1 MGDSMASIQLFKG
14 LTSVEQARLLGK
26 MERIQL
32 PQYSVVFMQN
42 DPGDCMYVLAKGR
55 VEVFSQSSQGNQSV
69 GVIEE
74 GETFGEIN
82 LLLGQP
88 RSATVMA
95 MTDLELYIIR
105 QDVFEQLINEHASI
119 ANYFTRLLSNRLIK
133 TNESLIEYKNV
144 QQHLAF
150 DALERLPME
159 LKSILLLA
167 YDLPKLY
174 LPYVEDYCGID
185 SLEHKFAEQE
195 NMKQLYTIHDHH
207 LVLNASSIETI
218 KQIAAAE
225 VDNMELEHFVL
236 TFVDIYMQNELLDEA
251 VALLL
256 QHQLWNEAIFLIN
269 GRLEEVE
276 DITELKFNADLL
288 DKCPNEVLFTSQH
301 TKVLL
306 LYLDAKMQVSPYQGF
321 SRVEEMIQ
329 RNDVEM
335 STQLKIK
342 LYEYM
347 IAFCHKLGFEQKA
360 LEYYQFLTS
369 ASEAA
374 ASDNLTMGADPEYRK
389 RTFAL
394 AKMNYESTKNL
405 KQLGTAQSL
414 NRNEKWTSI
423 WCIAFVIAA
432 MTFFYVFPPF
442 AGLDRDGMIFMGI
455 TISAVVLWMVNIIP
469 DYLVSLLMCMS
480 WVLFGLVDPAVALS
494 GFSNAVWLYIIFAL
508 LLGAAITTSGL
519 MYRVSLH
526 LLRIFPKSYRGQL
539 FGLSVAGLAL
549 NPIIP
554 SGMTKVVL
562 STPISMSIRESLGFQ
577 DRSKGSAGLVL
588 SGFIFFGYATPF
600 LLTSGLGNFLALGL
614 VPGYHI
620 SFIAWA
626 WYALPAFILFSVLMI
641 VGILYLYK
649 PEKVN
654 SRLSDELLH
663 EQLGTLGRLSKAEKV
678 LIWTLVFVITMQIIQ
693 PIHQIS
699 GVWIMLA
706 GIAFLIMNK
715 VLDKSAIRSLVDF
728 TVLLHLGIAI
738 GFSMVASELGVAS
751 WLSDSLLVWLSPFTF
766 SPYVFL
772 PVLILF
778 IYILCFFIYSTPAII
793 LLIVALLPLFQSLGI
808 DPWILIFIVLL
819 SADPFI
825 VPYQSEVYLAA
836 YYSSNEK
843 GFSHQQGRKIGF
855 LYCAVVILIVF
866 ASIPFWKM
874 IGLLG

>member
-1 MGDSMASIQLFKG
+1 MASIQLFKG
-14 LTSVEQARLLGK
+14 LTTIEQARLLGK
-26 MERIQL
+26 MERVQL

-55 VEVFSQSSQGNQSV
+55 VEVFAQSSQGNQSV
-69 GVIEE
+69 GEIEE

-95 MTDLELYIIR
+95 MTDLELYLIR
-105 QDVFEQLINEHASI
+105 QDVFDQLINEHASI

-133 TNESLIEYKNV
+133 TNDALIEYKNV
-144 QQHLAF
+144 QQNLALE
-150 DALERLPME
+150 ALERLPQE
-159 LKSILLLA
+159 LRSILLLA
-167 YDLPKLY
+167 YDLPKAY
-174 LPYVEDYCGID
+174 LPFLEDFSGID
-185 SLEHKFAEQE
+185 SLEKKFADQE
-195 NMKQLYTIHDHH
+195 NMKQLYTIKDHL
-207 LVLNASSIETI
+207 LVLNASSLDTL
-218 KQIAAAE
+218 KMAAASE
-225 VDNMELEHFVL
+225 VDNMELEHLVL
-236 TFVDIYMQNELLDEA
+236 SFVDIYMQNELMDEA
-251 VALLL
+251 VSLLL
-256 QHQLWNEAIFLIN
+256 QHQLWSEACFLIH
-269 GRLEEVE
+269 GRLAEVE
-276 DITELKFNADLL
+276 DIEQLKFNADLL
-288 DKCPNEVLFTSQH
+288 DICPNDVLFNAEH
-301 TKVLL
+301 TRVLFH
-306 LYLDAKMQVSPYQGF
+306 YLDKKLQVSPYQGF
-321 SRVEEMIQ
+321 SRVEQMIQ
-329 RNDVEM
+329 GSEVEI
-335 STQLKIK
+335 SPQVKLK

-360 LEYYQFLTS
+360 LEYYQFLTV
-369 ASEAA
+369 ANQAA
-374 ASDNLTMGADPEYRK
+374 TSDNSFTLGADPDYRK

-405 KQLGTAQSL
+405 KQLGAHSFL
-414 NRNEKWTSI
+414 RSGKWTSI
-423 WCIAFVIAA
+423 WCMVFVLASL
-432 MTFFYVFPPF
+432 TFFYVFPPF

-455 TISAVVLWMVNIIP
+455 TLSAVVLWMVNIIP
-469 DYLVSLLMCMS
+469 DYLVSLLMCMC
-480 WVLFGLVDPAVALS
+480 WVLFGLVDPAIALS
-494 GFSNAVWLYIIFAL
+494 GFSNSVWLYIIFAL

-519 MYRVSLH
+519 MYRASLY

-562 STPISMSIRESLGFQ
+562 STPISMSITESLGFQ
-577 DRSKGSAGLVL
+577 NRSKGSAGLVL

-600 LLTSGLGNFLALGL
+600 LLTAGLGNFLALGL
-614 VPGYHI
+614 LPSYHI
-620 SFIAWA
+620 SFLAWA

-641 VGILYLYK
+641 LGILYLYK
-649 PEKVN
+649 PEQVK
-654 SRLSDELLH
+654 SRVSNELLQ
-663 EQLGTLGRLSKAEKV
+663 EQLGTLGRLTKSEKV
-678 LIWTLVFVITMQIIQ
+678 LILTLFFVIVMQILQ
-693 PIHQIS
+693 PLHHIS
-699 GVWIMLA
+699 GVWIMLS

-715 VLDKSAIRSLVDF
+715 VLDKHAIRSLVDF

-738 GFSMVASELGVAS
+738 GFSKVATELGVAT
-751 WLSDSLLVWLSPFTF
+751 WLSDNLLVWLDPFTF

-772 PVLILF
+772 PVLILL

-843 GFSHQQGRKIGF
+843 GFSHRQGRKMGF
-855 LYCAVVILIVF
+855 LYCAVVIVIVF

>member
-1 MGDSMASIQLFKG
+1 MASIQLFKG
-14 LTSVEQARLLGK
+14 LTTIEQARLLGK
-26 MERIQL
+26 MERMQL
-32 PQYSVVFMQN
+32 PQHSFVFMQN

-55 VEVFSQSSQGNQSV
+55 VEVFAQSSQGNQSV
-69 GVIEE
+69 GEIEE

-105 QDVFEQLINEHASI
+105 QDVFDQLINEHASI
-119 ANYFTRLLSNRLIK
+119 ANYFTRLLSNRLLK
-133 TNESLIEYKNV
+133 TNDALIEYKNV
-144 QQHLAF
+144 QQNLAM
-150 DALERLPME
+150 DALERLPQE
-159 LKSILLLA
+159 LRNIFLLA
-167 YDLPKLY
+167 YDLPK
-174 LPYVEDYCGID
+174 PYFPYIEDYCGIE
-185 SLEHKFAEQE
+185 SLEQKFAEQE
-195 NMKQLYTIHDHH
+195 NMKQLYTIDEQH
-207 LVLNASSIETI
+207 LIVNSSSLETL
-218 KQIAAAE
+218 KQTAAAE
-225 VDNMELEHFVL
+225 VDSMELEHFVL
-236 TFVDIYMQNELLDEA
+236 TFVDLYMQNELMDEA

-256 QHQLWNEAIFLIN
+256 QHQLWNEACFLIN
-269 GRLEEVE
+269 SRLVVVE
-276 DITELKFNADLL
+276 DADQLKFNTDLL
-288 DKCPNEVLFTSQH
+288 DICPNEVLFSTEQ
-301 TKVLL
+301 TKVLFF
-306 LYLDAKMQVSPYQGF
+306 YLDAKLQVSPYQGF

-329 RNDVEM
+329 RNDGEISPQV
-335 STQLKIK
+335 KIK

-347 IAFCHKLGFEQKA
+347 IAFCDKLGFEQKA
-360 LEYYQFLTS
+360 LEYYQFLMS
-369 ASEAA
+369 ASQVAV
-374 ASDNLTMGADPEYRK
+374 SQQNLSTGADPEHRK
-389 RTFAL
+389 RAFAL
-394 AKMNYESTKNL
+394 AKLNYESTKNL
-405 KQLGTAQSL
+405 KQLGAAHSFI
-414 NRNEKWTSI
+414 RNEKWTSI
-423 WCIAFVIAA
+423 WCLAFVLAA
-432 MTFFYVFPPF
+432 LTFFYLSPPF
-442 AGLDRDGMIFMGI
+442 AGLDRDGMIFIGI
-455 TISAVVLWMVNIIP
+455 TLSAVVLWMVNIIP

-480 WVLFGLVDPAVALS
+480 WVLFGLVEPPIALS

-539 FGLSVAGLAL
+539 LGLSVAGLAL

-562 STPISMSIRESLGFQ
+562 STPISMSITESLGFH

-620 SFIAWA
+620 SFLAWA
-626 WYALPAFILFSVLMI
+626 WYALPAFLLFSVLMI
-641 VGILYLYK
+641 MGILYLYK
-649 PEKVN
+649 PEPVK
-654 SRLSDELLH
+654 SRLSNELIH
-663 EQLGTLGRLSKAEKV
+663 QQLGTLGRLTKSEKV
-678 LIWTLVFVITMQIIQ
+678 LILTLVFVIVMQILQ
-693 PIHQIS
+693 PIHQVS
-699 GVWIMLA
+699 GVWIMLC
-706 GIAFLIMNK
+706 GIAFLIINK
-715 VLDKSAIRSLVDF
+715 VLDKNAIRSLVDF

-738 GFSMVASELGVAS
+738 GFSKVASELGVAA
-751 WLSDSLLVWLSPFTF
+751 WFSDSLLVGLSPFTF

-843 GFSHQQGRKIGF
+843 GFTHRQGRKLAF
-855 LYCAVVILIVF
+855 LYCGAVIVIVF
-866 ASIPFWKM
+866 ASIPFWTM